1 MENPIVNCLVK
12 CKRIVPSNRDIII
25 YTRRLLTAPVFKI
38 DTFLS
43 MLLRFILL
51 LDSLNAFQRNET
63 KEPYKYDSAH
73 TVEYIVL

>member
-12 CKRIVPSNRDIII
+12 CKRIVPRNRDIII
-25 YTRRLLTAPVFKI
+25 YTQRILTAPVFKI

-43 MLLRFILL
+43 MLLHFILL

-63 KEPYKYDSAH
+63 KEP
-73 TVEYIVL
+73 